1 MQNNS
6 EEQSFFNDYDEKDFY
21 SNCYFKEENEGSLY
35 DNFDIEEKYE
45 ENQSTDE
52 TEKKPNNKISK
63 ENFEKI
69 FPFNNPNEETNKQSP
84 QEEITPIIQENHEIQ
99 EIPSTNIVIPVVE
112 TIKDDKKENQEN
124 KINIITDNDSN
135 NNNDKNFLG
144 KKTTL
149 NTIGKKVRIIALKAI
164 LYFINEKIKFYFTN
178 IKKGILELQFR
189 EISKQNLSK
198 SRAGYDKEFLGLKLK
213 EILSWDISSKFTNI
227 LKDYNRK
234 LLDKLLN
241 TEKCG
246 KYFSELFELTFS
258 QCLEHIQEKKNY
270 DLLNGLM
277 NCRKM
282 FETFCD
288 KEEIN
293 DENYYLNFETILMT
307 YQNFIGKKSPRKSKK
322 IK

>member
-1 MQNNS
+1 M
-6 EEQSFFNDYDEKDFY
+6 
-21 SNCYFKEENEGSLY
+21 
-35 DNFDIEEKYE
+35 
-45 ENQSTDE
+45 
-52 TEKKPNNKISK
+52 
-63 ENFEKI
+63 
-69 FPFNNPNEETNKQSP
+69 
-84 QEEITPIIQENHEIQ
+84 
-99 EIPSTNIVIPVVE
+99 
-112 TIKDDKKENQEN
+112 
-124 KINIITDNDSN
+124 
-135 NNNDKNFLG
+135 
-144 KKTTL
+144 
-149 NTIGKKVRIIALKAI
+149 
-164 LYFINEKIKFYFTN
+164 
-178 IKKGILELQFR
+178 
-189 EISKQNLSK
+189 SKQNLSK

-307 YQNFIGKKSPRKSKK
+307 YQNFIGKNGLRHHCCSRNCIFFIFAK
-322 IK
+322 IFINTSDADINITISRLEFYYF